1 MSVWQRSDDWVGSE
15 IEDSF
20 VMVNIETGNY
30 VALNSTAAAIWNALE
45 TPADEDA
52 IVGALTG
59 AFDVSADECRAALPA
74 ALESMRA
81 QDLVLPL

>member
-1 MSVWQRSDDWVGSE
+1 MSEWQRSDDWVGSE

-45 TPADEDA
+45 TPLAEDA
-52 IVGALTG
+52 IVGALTA
-59 AFDVSADECRAALPA
+59 AFDVDEAQCRAALPA
-74 ALESMRA
+74 ALESMRKL
-81 QDLVLPL
+81 DLVSHR